1 MATVELSREQE
12 LEQEQESLQ
21 EYAVDAGWAD
31 ILVRALVD
39 IAEGRKHPQEL
50 AVRASQKAG
59 LWPPSQLNFWDG
71 SEAS

>member
-12 LEQEQESLQ
+12 LEQELESLH

-50 AVRASQKAG
+50 AVRALQKAG